1 MFRSVSELSV
11 LIVDDNAF
19 IRKLIRSML
28 RQIPTGEIVEFEDGE
43 AALAYLETRHVDIVL
58 LDWVMPDFGGADFLK
73 ALAAKREKTGM
84 PIQPVVVVTANA
96 SRAVVLQAAKL
107 GASGVIAKPVSVS
120 ILRDRIYTVINREAR
135 QIENMSK
142 SASLNFA
149 PGPEAAKEP
158 QQQPVSV
165 SENISVAQEVSVTEE
180 SLPVREFELP
190 RKPTPIFQTSP
201 KHSNGEDDDED
212 DIGAIFI

>member
-19 IRKLIRSML
+19 IRKLIRSLL
-28 RQIPTGEIVEFEDGE
+28 RQIPAGEIIEFEDGK

-58 LDWVMPDFGGADFLK
+58 LDWVMPDYDGADFLK
-73 ALAAKREKTGM
+73 ALALKREKTGM
-84 PIQPVVVVTANA
+84 PMQPVVVVTAHA

-120 ILRDRIYTVINREAR
+120 ILRDRIYTVVNREAR
-135 QIENMSK
+135 ELENMSK
-142 SASLNFA
+142 VVTLDTTSGPA
-149 PGPEAAKEP
+149 PVEEL

-165 SENISVAQEVSVTEE
+165 SEDVSVAVE
-180 SLPVREFELP
+180 SLPDREIELP
-190 RKPTPIFQTSP
+190 RKPTPIFQP
-201 KHSNGEDDDED
+201 AQKNGTDEDDDLD
-212 DIGAIFI
+212 AIFI